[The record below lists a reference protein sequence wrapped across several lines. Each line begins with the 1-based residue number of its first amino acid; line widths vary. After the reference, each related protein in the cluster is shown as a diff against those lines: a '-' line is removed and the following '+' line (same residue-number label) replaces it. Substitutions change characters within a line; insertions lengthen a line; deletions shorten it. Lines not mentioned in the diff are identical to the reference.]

1 MSAERGLMLL
11 FTVLI
16 VLLCAPT
23 PADLVVGDFPNLFP
37 LGKGPQK
44 RISERPQIEMY
55 KAAVDINV
63 GVPSAEGD
71 KPLDVNIK
79 ATFLMRNRE
88 AEETTLPVSYLYPLL
103 PESGKMEG
111 FAVVSNKERK
121 KVELDQKAAPQ
132 YFWME
137 TFKPREERLIQVEYV
152 LRVPRQSQQELEK
165 RRGVEGIFE
174 LISPKTDY
182 FIFEYSLTS
191 GATWEG
197 PITKETVRLH
207 FSDTWTPQTVLCN
220 QAGRLKQEN
229 PSLWVYELKD
239 EKPAQDLH
247 FALPAGPATSPD
259 TSAAEHASPE
269 SPGAPA
275 ITE

>member
-1 MSAERGLMLL
+1 LNPFSR
-11 FTVLI
+11 
-16 VLLCAPT
+16 
-23 PADLVVGDFPNLFP
+23 
-37 LGKGPQK
+37 GKGRQK
-44 RISERPQIEMY
+44 GIPKQPKIEMWD
-55 KAAVDINV
+55 AVVDINV
-63 GVPSAEGD
+63 GAPAAGND
-71 KPLDVNIK
+71 KPLNVSVK
-79 ATFLMRNRE
+79 ATFRMRNTV
-88 AEETTLPVSYLYPLL
+88 AMPTTLVVSYLDPSL

-111 FAVVSNKERK
+111 FAVVSNEERK
-121 KVELDQKAAPQ
+121 EVRLSSVAGFH
-132 YFWME
+132 YYWME
-137 TFKPREERLIQVEYV
+137 DFKPSEERVIKVEYV
-152 LRVPRQSQQELEK
+152 LRVPRQSPQELEK
-165 RRGVEGIFE
+165 RRGVKGIFE
-174 LISPKTDY
+174 LLSPKTDY

-197 PITKETVRLH
+197 PITKEIVRLH
-207 FSDTWTPQTVLCN
+207 FSDAWTPQTVLCN